1 MAQLHEDMYLLLQS
15 RDSSMLGALKPLKNG
30 AIAKS
35 DALFQS
41 HARFFLVDF
50 PS

>member
-1 MAQLHEDMYLLLQS
+1 MPQLHEGVYLLLQS
-15 RDSSMLGALKPLKNG
+15 RDSSMRSALKPLKNG

-35 DALFQS
+35 DALFKS